1 MARVDETEGAKP
13 VNEDWDSQHQ
23 ERVGLEPLEG
33 KDTGSSVDQLDQNS
47 DPASS
52 EYRAAE
58 RKILRKLD
66 FTLMPTIWLL
76 YFFNYLDRNNIA

>member
-1 MARVDETEGAKP
+1 MTQIEETKGAKP

-23 ERVGLEPLEG
+23 EHVGLEPIER
-33 KDTGSSVDQLDQNS
+33 KDAEPGVDQLDQAS
-47 DPASS
+47 TFASS
-52 EYRAAE
+52 EYKATE